1 MKTLRL
7 FCSLFVIA
15 MICSC
20 QPTECCSSKIEKK
33 DIGIQLYS
41 VRDDIKRD
49 FSGFAETIKAVG
61 EAGYTTIEAAN
72 YGDGKF
78 YGLTPEEFKAAIEAA
93 GMKVLSSHTSKALN
107 STDPAAID
115 WDEIWAWWDQCI
127 TAHKDAG
134 MEYIVV
140 PAMSVP
146 ETLEGLK
153 VYCDYYNQIG
163 EKCKAQGL
171 KFGYH
176 NHAFE
181 FEKRYDLEVEEG
193 ARPRRIMMYDYMLE
207 NTNPELVL
215 FQMDVYWV
223 VRGGQSPVDY
233 FNKYPGRFE
242 LLHIKDNRE
251 LGQSGMVGFDAI
263 FKNTENTGVKHI
275 IVEVE
280 RYSEGSTPI
289 QSIKTSLD
297 YLSACPLVKK
307 SYNVETK

>member
-7 FCSLFVIA
+7 LCLSFVVA
-15 MICSC
+15 MLCSC
-20 QPTECCSSKIEKK
+20 QPATPKVEKK

-49 FSGFAETIKAVG
+49 LSGFAETIKAVG
-61 EAGYTTIEAAN
+61 ELGYTTIEAAN

-78 YGLTPEEFKAAIEAA
+78 YGLTPEEFKTAIDSA
-93 GMKVLSSHTSKALN
+93 GMKVLSSHTSRALN
-107 STDPAAID
+107 STNPDEIN

-127 TAHKDAG
+127 ADHKAAG
-134 MEYIVV
+134 MEYIVT
-140 PAMSVP
+140 PSMPVP

-181 FEKRYDLEVEEG
+181 FEKRYELAPAEEG
-193 ARPRRIMMYDYMLE
+193 ARPKRIMMYDYMLE
-207 NTNPELVL
+207 NTNPDLVF

-223 VRGGQSPVDY
+223 VRGGQPPVEY
-233 FNKYPGRFE
+233 FKKYPGRFE
-242 LLHIKDNRE
+242 ILHIKDDKE

-263 FKNTENTGVKHI
+263 FKNTEGIGVKHLV
-275 IVEVE
+275 VEVE

-289 QSIKTSLD
+289 ESIKSSLD
-297 YLSACPLVKK
+297 YLLACPLVKK
-307 SYNVETK
+307 SYSEVETK